1 MTKIDLFKKARGE
14 AERNRHLVS
23 QDPYRLKYHLMPPV
37 GLLNDPNGLIQF
49 KGVYHVFYQWNPFDT
64 AHGAKYWGHYS
75 SRDLIHWKEEPIAL
89 APDQWYDRN
98 GCYSGSAIDHDGKMY
113 LFYTGN
119 VKREDGKRETYQC
132 LAISE
137 DGIHFAKK
145 GPVLEL
151 PKGYTA
157 HFRDPKVWEKDGS
170 FYMIV
175 GAQTPNQKGA
185 AVLFA
190 SKDLYYWEEKGKIA
204 GAWMNGLED
213 FGYMWECPDLFE
225 LGGQEILLVSPQGL
239 EPSGYEYHNLFQ
251 SGYFAG
257 KLDYEKA
264 KFKHGFF
271 AELDRGFDFYAPQ
284 TFKDDSGRRILYGW
298 MGITDEAESSQPTV
312 HYRWIH
318 ALTMPRVLDMK
329 NGRLIQIPVEEFKKL
344 RKEKTEFHD
353 VKINGANLQL
363 DGLSG
368 KTLELMLESFK
379 NVKGIFKMDFRNEAS
394 LTYNPGQKEIQLQRR
409 NVKSG
414 MQESRICK
422 ISNLSKLHVFMDQSS
437 LEIFIN
443 GGEEVFTARY
453 FPDPEN
459 ETILFS
465 GDAGFSASMWNLE
478 EKYLF

>member
-1 MTKIDLFKKARGE
+1 MTEIDLFKKASGE
-14 AERNRHLVS
+14 AEKNRHLVR

-75 SRDLIHWKEEPIAL
+75 SRDLVHWKEEPIAL

-98 GCYSGSAIDHDGKMY
+98 GCYSGSAIDHDGKLY

-119 VKREDGKRETYQC
+119 VKTEEGKRETYQC
-132 LAISE
+132 LAVSE

-157 HFRDPKVWEKDGS
+157 HFRDPKVWEKDGH
-170 FYMIV
+170 FYMVV
-175 GAQTPNQKGA
+175 GAQTPNQEGA

-190 SKDLYYWEEKGKIA
+190 SKDLYHWEEKGKIA

-225 LGGQEILLVSPQGL
+225 LDGQEILLISPQGL

-264 KFKHGFF
+264 KFKHGSF

-312 HYRWIH
+312 PYRWIH
-318 ALTMPRVLDMK
+318 ALTMPRVLEIK
-329 NGRLIQIPVEEFKKL
+329 NGRLIQTPVKELKNL
-344 RKEKTEFHD
+344 RKDKMELHNME
-353 VKINGANLQL
+353 INGESLQL
-363 DGLSG
+363 DGLRG
-368 KTLELMLESFK
+368 KTAELMLESFK
-379 NVKGIFKMDFRNEAS
+379 NVKGIFKMDLRNEAS
-394 LTYNPGQKEIQLQRR
+394 LTYNPDQKEIQLKRR
-409 NVKSG
+409 NVKTG

-422 ISNLSKLHVFMDQSS
+422 ISSLSKLHVFMDQSS

-453 FPDPEN
+453 FPDPED
-459 ETILFS
+459 ETIFFS
-465 GDAGFSASMWNLE
+465 GDAGFSVSMWNLE
-478 EKYLF
+478 DK

>member
-1 MTKIDLFKKARGE
+1 MTEIDFFKKASEE
-14 AERNRHLVS
+14 AERNRHLVR
-23 QDPYRLKYHLMPPV
+23 QDPNRLKYHLMPPV

-49 KGVYHVFYQWNPFDT
+49 KGTYHVFYQWNPFDT
-64 AHGAKYWGHYS
+64 AHGAKYWGHYT
-75 SRDLIHWKEEPIAL
+75 SRNLIHWKEEPIAL

-98 GCYSGSAIDHDGKMY
+98 GCYSGSAIEFDGKLY

-119 VKREDGKRETYQC
+119 VKNEDGRRETYQC
-132 LAISE
+132 LAVSE
-137 DGIHFAKK
+137 DGIHFDKK

-157 HFRDPKVWEKDGS
+157 HFRDPKVWEKNGS

-175 GAQTPNQKGA
+175 GAQTLKQEGA

-190 SKDLYYWEEKGKIA
+190 SKDLYHWEEKGKIA

-225 LGGQEILLVSPQGL
+225 LDGQEILLVSPQGL

-264 KFKHGFF
+264 IFNHGSF

-298 MGITDEAESSQPTV
+298 MGITDEDESSQPTV
-312 HYRWIH
+312 SYRWIH

-329 NGRLIQIPVEEFKKL
+329 NGRLIQIPVEELKKL
-344 RKEKTEFHD
+344 RKDKTELHD
-353 VKINGANLQL
+353 VEINGERLQL
-363 DGLSG
+363 DGIGG
-368 KTLELMLESFK
+368 KTAELLLKFFK
-379 NVKGIFKMDFRNEAS
+379 NIRFKMDFRNEAS
-394 LTYNPGQKEIQLQRR
+394 LTYNPDQKEIQLHRR
-409 NVKSG
+409 NVRTG

-422 ISNLSKLHVFMDQSS
+422 ISSLSKLHVFMDQSS

-453 FPDPEN
+453 FPDPED
-459 ETILFS
+459 ETIFFS
-465 GDAGFSASMWNLE
+465 GDAGFSVSMWNLE
-478 EKYLF
+478 DK

>member
-1 MTKIDLFKKARGE
+1 MTEIDFFKKASEE
-14 AERNRHLVS
+14 AERNRHLVR
-23 QDPYRLKYHLMPPV
+23 QDPNRLKYHLMPPV

-49 KGVYHVFYQWNPFDT
+49 KGTYHVFYQWNPFDT
-64 AHGAKYWGHYS
+64 AHGAKYWGHYT

-98 GCYSGSAIDHDGKMY
+98 GCYSGSAIEFDGKLY

-119 VKREDGKRETYQC
+119 VKNEDGRRETYQC
-132 LAISE
+132 LAVSE
-137 DGIHFAKK
+137 DGIHFDKK

-157 HFRDPKVWEKDGS
+157 HFRDPKVWEKNGS

-175 GAQTPNQKGA
+175 GAQTLKQEGA

-190 SKDLYYWEEKGKIA
+190 SKDLYHWEEKGKIA

-225 LGGQEILLVSPQGL
+225 LDGQEILLVSPQGL

-264 KFKHGFF
+264 IFNHGSF

-298 MGITDEAESSQPTV
+298 MGITDEDESSQPTV
-312 HYRWIH
+312 SYRWIH

-329 NGRLIQIPVEEFKKL
+329 NGRLIQIPVEELKKL
-344 RKEKTEFHD
+344 RKDKTELHD
-353 VKINGANLQL
+353 VEINGERLQL
-363 DGLSG
+363 DGIGG
-368 KTLELMLESFK
+368 KTAELLLKFFK
-379 NVKGIFKMDFRNEAS
+379 NIRFKMDFRNEAS
-394 LTYNPGQKEIQLQRR
+394 LTYNPDQKEIQLHRR
-409 NVKSG
+409 NVRTG

-422 ISNLSKLHVFMDQSS
+422 ISSLSKLHVFMDQSS

-453 FPDPEN
+453 FPDPED
-459 ETILFS
+459 ETIFFS
-465 GDAGFSASMWNLE
+465 GDAGFSVSMWNLE
-478 EKYLF
+478 DK